1 MHNNIE
7 SIQQYIEEERQRLLT
22 HPLYQNISSIEDLK
36 RFTEGHVYAVW
47 DFMSLLKFLQ
57 MKLTCTT
64 LPWIPS
70 ENPDT
75 RYLINEIVLA
85 EESDIS
91 EGGRRLSHYE
101 LYLEAMK
108 DLGADYSLIENFIS
122 RLKNGTNIRDCIADT
137 NIDLRIKEFLKFTFD
152 CIDSGKAHI
161 VASAFTFGREDLIPD
176 MFTSILKRLKAQFP
190 DTGLDGFIYYFQR
203 HIDLDGDEHGPLAM
217 RMIHN
222 IADNDENNWL
232 EMKEVA
238 KESLIKRIALWD
250 AIHDTLQ
257 SE

>member
-1 MHNNIE
+1 MHKNIE
-7 SIQQYIEEERQRLLT
+7 SIQQYIGEERQRLLS
-22 HPLYQNISSIEDLK
+22 HPLYQNISSIQDLR

-57 MKLTCTT
+57 IKLTCTT

-70 ENPDT
+70 QNPDT

-91 EGGRRLSHYE
+91 ERGKRLSHYE

-108 DLGADYSLIENFIS
+108 DLGGDCSLIEKLIF
-122 RLKNGTNIRDCIADT
+122 RLKNGTNIRDCITDT
-137 NIDLRIKEFLKFTFD
+137 NVDDRIKEFLRFTFD

-176 MFTSILKRLKAQFP
+176 MFTSILKELKIQFP
-190 DTGLDGFIYYFQR
+190 GTRLDGLIYYFQR

-217 RMIHN
+217 RMIQE
-222 IADNDENNWL
+222 IADNDENKWL

-250 AIHDTLQ
+250 AIYEGLQ
-257 SE
+257 K